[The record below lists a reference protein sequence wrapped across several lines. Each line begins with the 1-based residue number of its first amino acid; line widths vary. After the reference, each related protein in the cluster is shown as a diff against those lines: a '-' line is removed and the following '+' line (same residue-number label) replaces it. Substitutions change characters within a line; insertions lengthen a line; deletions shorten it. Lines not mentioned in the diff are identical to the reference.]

1 MIARTESPGRDCEV
15 VVEDLDTELRMSF
28 LFSLKAA
35 AKLRCRRPH
44 AHRSR
49 HMDAEK
55 RRMNDDERFT
65 FNQKKLP

>member
-15 VVEDLDTELRMSF
+15 VVEDLDTEPRMSF

-35 AKLRCRRPH
+35 AKLRGRRPQ
-44 AHRSR
+44 R
-49 HMDAEK
+49 HCTRHTDAEQ

-65 FNQKKLP
+65 FNQKTLP